1 MFLTALLGFE
11 QSVTGTAD
19 EVFVIGVNCLV
30 HLQIL
35 RFAETLRTFGTNIRW
50 HILMYKQV
58 ILQLTLVNKLLRTDV
73 TREPSAHVVG
83 LQQMTLTLLRPLK
96 TARAVPAR
104 KMLRARV
111 HSNVKPQADFGLKSR
126 STVATVMRPYV
137 VVYAALMFP
146 HTARFAESSVAQQ
159 TLVRF
164 QSGFY

>member
-1 MFLTALLGFE
+1 MLTAVENINIGLLRYLLQFSAYFHSLCTTFLEMFLTALLGFE

-58 ILQLTLVNKLLRTDV
+58 ILQLTLLNKLLRTDV
-73 TREPSAHVVG
+73 TREPSANVVG
-83 LQQMTLTLLRPLK
+83 LQQMPLALVLSLK
-96 TARAVPAR
+96 TDRAVPAR

-111 HSNVKPQADFGLKSR
+111 HSNMKPQAAFGLK
-126 STVATVMRPYV
+126 
-137 VVYAALMFP
+137 
-146 HTARFAESSVAQQ
+146 
-159 TLVRF
+159 
-164 QSGFY
+164 